1 VRGQGGISLPTYS
14 WRLSAAVM
22 EGDGLGVDWVA
33 VLGARTDDAVTHFR
47 MVGCSTSAGGGRRR
61 WQEAA
66 TPRSEE
72 GRRVVWAW
80 AAWATKADGPTGATG
95 PNVGKL
101 LGWGGGG
108 FRVIRLCTDGD
119 DFV

>member
-1 VRGQGGISLPTYS
+1 
-14 WRLSAAVM
+14 
-22 EGDGLGVDWVA
+22 
-33 VLGARTDDAVTHFR
+33 
-47 MVGCSTSAGGGRRR
+47 
-61 WQEAA
+61 
-66 TPRSEE
+66 
-72 GRRVVWAW
+72 VWAW